1 MNRKTERK
9 GQRPASNHYHGVDA
23 DENVVHQHEAVVVVV
38 ITVMVIMV
46 AVYLGPDAQ
55 DEHEVLA
62 AGGRRGDLEGL
73 QQPHIGAPVVEGQ
86 VRGAPAL
93 FLALAQAAA
102 LCRSDCQV
110 HLLD

>member
-9 GQRPASNHYHGVDA
+9 GQRPASNHDHGVDA
-23 DENVVHQHEAVVVVV
+23 DENVVHQHEAVVV
-38 ITVMVIMV
+38 IMVIMV

-86 VRGAPAL
+86 GRGAPAL
-93 FLALAQAAA
+93 FLSLFLAQAAA